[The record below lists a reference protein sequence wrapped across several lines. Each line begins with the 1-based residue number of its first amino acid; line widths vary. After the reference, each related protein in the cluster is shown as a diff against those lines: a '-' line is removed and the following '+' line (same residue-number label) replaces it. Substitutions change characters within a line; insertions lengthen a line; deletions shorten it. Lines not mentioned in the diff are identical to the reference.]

1 MNGVYDLGNPGDA
14 LRILQKYDNDVT
26 GAAFPVDKYWML
38 DGVIGNF
45 SELITLARSLSS
57 SKTPEQLWLEVENE
71 WGEFLEIREKMSVST
86 NAIQRAQLV
95 PYYLD
100 ELADVYWNLAK
111 FDAFSNQERTPAQ
124 RMLISEIEQQKTFGE
139 NIFTLA

>member
-14 LRILQKYDNDVT
+14 LRILQKYDNDIT
-26 GAAFPVDKYWML
+26 GATFPVDKYWML
-38 DGVIGNF
+38 DSVVSNF
-45 SELITLARSLSS
+45 LELIVLARSLSS
-57 SKTPEQLWLEVENE
+57 SKSPEQLWREVENE
-71 WGEFLEIREKMSVST
+71 WGEFLEIREKMSV
-86 NAIQRAQLV
+86 APDVIQRAQLV

-111 FDAFSNQERTPAQ
+111 FDAFSNQERTPEQ

-139 NIFTLA
+139 NIFTWA